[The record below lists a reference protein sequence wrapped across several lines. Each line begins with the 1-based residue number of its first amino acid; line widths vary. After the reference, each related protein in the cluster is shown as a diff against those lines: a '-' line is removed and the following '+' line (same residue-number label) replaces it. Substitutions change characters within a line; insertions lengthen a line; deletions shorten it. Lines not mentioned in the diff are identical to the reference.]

1 MKKTKYLIGFL
12 LLFMIVG
19 FAAISVTLSIRGTT
33 RVAATLDD
41 FKVYFSN
48 VLIDGEQ
55 DFSVV
60 RNETELYFDILI
72 EEVGDTHNIVYD
84 VTNGSK
90 YYDAQLSINCTTS
103 NEYLNIVNNI
113 DTSTNLLSKE
123 TRQGTLSLTKIKT
136 IASDTTQDNTIT
148 CKLTAT
154 PVERNSVNNNSPAT
168 PVDPYYI
175 GREVSIGNERFNI
188 ISWDNETV
196 TMLAK
201 YNLGTDYRQNT
212 TMNLV
217 TFYDA
222 NNNFD
227 ISNGPKEI
235 DLQTLTLDATT
246 YINEYAS
253 YLQNETGHIN
263 ISGNLITLSDLKKLG
278 CTIQDDY
285 SWTGNETCANSPYKE
300 WLITEQYWWT
310 RSIVSSGTYDGCYR
324 TPWYVNTKNSYNQ
337 YNLGDSTYE
346 EGCMLISSASIRPTI
361 TISKELYL
369 TLIDYY
375 KTGRE
380 VTIGNEKFNVIKD
393 NGTTITMLAQYN
405 LGTDYRQST
414 YQSSITFSDSN
425 GWDYGIPPK
434 DIDVQS
440 YDGDVKTYINAYV
453 DFLKTE
459 TGNELIT
466 GDLISL
472 YQLETLDFDLPDDW
486 STNNGI
492 GITTSTNK
500 YKSWFINGQNW
511 WTKAA
516 GTTSDKTVYIISA
529 DGSISS
535 GYYTSNG
542 RGVRPVITISKDAI

>member
-33 RVAATLDD
+33 TVASTLDD

-136 IASDTTQDNTIT
+136 IASDTTQENIIS

-154 PVERNSVNNNSPAT
+154 PVERNSIDNTTPAI

-175 GREVSIGNERFNI
+175 GREISIGEEKFNV
-188 ISWDNETV
+188 ISEQEDTI

-201 YNLGTDYRQNT
+201 YSLNEFNKQSKEALW
-212 TMNLV
+212 LE
-217 TFYDA
+217 FSE
-222 NNNFD
+222 
-227 ISNGPKEI
+227 SNGWEYTPGPKEI
-235 DLQTLTLDATT
+235 DIETWSTSYVANYVNKYVLDLKNT
-246 YINEYAS
+246 IN
-253 YLQNETGHIN
+253 NDDITGSI
-263 ISGNLITLSDLKKLG
+263 ITLEELKELG
-278 CTIQDDY
+278 CIFPTDY
-285 SWTGNETCANSPYKE
+285 GYNSDSNTRTCKNSIHKD
-300 WLITEQYWWT
+300 WLINGQYWWT
-310 RSIVSSGTYDGCYR
+310 RSASSTSGENIWSFNENGTLYTAKYHDKSC
-324 TPWYVNTKNSYNQ
+324 
-337 YNLGDSTYE
+337 
-346 EGCMLISSASIRPTI
+346 IRPTI
-361 TISKELYL
+361 TISKDLYL
-369 TLIDYY
+369 NLIDYY
-375 KTGRE
+375 KVGRE
-380 VTIGNEKFNVIKD
+380 VTIGTEKFNVISD
-393 NGTTITMLAQYN
+393 NGTTVSMLAQYN

-466 GDLISL
+466 GDLVSL

-516 GTTSDKTVYIISA
+516 GSTSDKTVYIISA

-542 RGVRPVITISKDAI
+542 RGVRPVITIPKEALS